1 MEKKM
6 YVFIVAVLTL
16 GACAQQPPKQA
27 PVITDADVKQYVQSD
42 LGKAFMSDS
51 FKFMQPLLDSILLD
65 DQRYRLGGDAKRF
78 RAHVSEQMV
87 LDSINIIR
95 LKAIVKEYGW
105 LGFKQI
111 GVRSAHLYNVLLHI
125 AKKED
130 WDYFLPV
137 AMNGYCKGS
146 LASSGLFGFIDR
158 YLKARRELQ
167 LFGTEIV
174 STDTRGQSIL
184 YPIYAPLQL
193 EQRWMKYGSG
203 IFKYPPY
210 IKSNYQ
216 IQWDA
221 AAHEKNLL
229 LQVHLLSVD
238 TGTATINKILLWM
251 DSCKNK

>member
-1 MEKKM
+1 MEKM
-6 YVFIVAVLTL
+6 IYVFIMAVLTL

-27 PVITDADVKQYVQSD
+27 PITTDATVKQYVQSD
-42 LGKAFMSDS
+42 LGKAFISDR
-51 FKFMQPLLDSILLD
+51 FKFMRPLLDSILFD
-65 DQRYRLGGDAKRF
+65 DQRYRLGGDVKRF
-78 RAHVSEQMV
+78 RAHVAEQMV
-87 LDSINIIR
+87 LDSLNIVR

-105 LGFKQI
+105 LGFKEI

-137 AMNGYCKGS
+137 AMNGYCNGT

-174 STDTRGQSIL
+174 STDAKGKSTL

-193 EQRWMKYGSG
+193 EQRWLKYGSG
-203 IFKYPPY
+203 IFKYPAY

-216 IQWDA
+216 IAWDA
-221 AAHEKNLL
+221 AVHEQNLL
-229 LQVHLLSVD
+229 LQVHSLSVD
-238 TGTATINKILLWM
+238 TGTVNIHKILRWM